1 MNIEW
6 VRKYCLSLPD
16 VTEQVQWEIDLV
28 FKVGGKMFAVM
39 PMEPARVWLSF
50 KTGPEE
56 FAELVE
62 RQGIIPAPYMARAMW
77 VAMEEEGALPRAEVE
92 RLLRTARELVF
103 AKLTKKLQAELMGEG
118 EKRKTKTKAL
128 PQRRPSTPLRAGS
141 AHRGGA
147 KKVERNRK
155 KRS

>member
-6 VRKYCLSLPD
+6 VRKYCLSLPN
-16 VTEQVQWEIDLV
+16 VSEHVQWEIDLV

-39 PMEPARVWLSF
+39 PMEPAPVWLSF
-50 KTGPEE
+50 KCGPEE

-103 AKLTKKLQAELMGEG
+103 AKLSKKAQAELMGEG
-118 EKRKTKTKAL
+118 KKRKRKTKTKAL
-128 PQRRPSTPLRAGS
+128 PQRHR
-141 AHRGGA
+141 AHR
-147 KKVERNRK
+147 
-155 KRS
+155 

>member
-6 VRKYCLSLPD
+6 VRKYCLSLPN
-16 VTEQVQWEIDLV
+16 VSEHVQWEIDLV

-118 EKRKTKTKAL
+118 KKRKTKTKAL

-147 KKVERNRK
+147 EKVERNRK